1 MFTHSRF
8 TPICLALGV
17 ALSSGSSCVY
27 AQSTNTVTLTDAISR
42 LSAQYKVVILTT
54 IADSDSVKVPPV
66 TASVTIEQA
75 LATML
80 AGTELEVI
88 KDGKGSYVI
97 QTKSLKKTSETSQEA
112 LKKASSTE
120 PTMTLGQIEE
130 IVITAQKT
138 SQNLQQVA
146 ASISAVNGENLEK
159 MNVNSVFDLSGKL
172 PGLVMTSVQGYRPT
186 VSIRGIGN
194 EIPDNAGTKQAVAFH
209 VDGVF
214 MANDYALLADMSDVS
229 RIEMTRG
236 PDGTLYGNSSTG
248 GAINLVS
255 HKPQHDE
262 LFGAMSFAA
271 GAYSQQEARAM
282 VNVPVNNELAF
293 RVSASHRQRDG
304 YTENKAI
311 ENYELDD
318 VDNETIKAQI
328 SWQPSDDINVL
339 FQHQVFSSD
348 THGPALKG
356 GFDTI
361 SDDPRVVYHDT
372 PEFYRLNTQ
381 LSSFHFDWTLPG
393 SALSVILSKQ
403 RYHMRRK
410 FDFDRSSLT
419 ANDPAPLPLV
429 GELDLL
435 GEAPIP
441 QFVGNLSQL
450 DHSYTAEINLTSA
463 PDADGLKWVVGA
475 FFLDTEIFSN
485 TRNFYDADRDGEPVN
500 ETITGPNIFA
510 DNADIDFINSDY
522 RNFNS
527 YAIFGQFTYPFS
539 TQLAVTAGLRFT
551 NNEFEDERCSLNC
564 VPTRSPITST
574 PANETDNVTGKVAL
588 EYTWNQDMMS
598 YVSIATGV
606 KPAGSNSSADTRFF
620 PEVFDQ
626 EEVIAYEVGNKAE
639 LFNKRSRLNIAA
651 FYYDYKDYLFES
663 SGIGR
668 FASGASNLPEAEIY
682 GIEVESDTWVTES
695 LSLTL
700 SLSAME
706 SEIIKGRDAI
716 DRAEAENQSVGLI
729 LAGASSEEINAARE
743 ATAIN
748 LTGNELP
755 KIPDLMANVGLVYYL
770 TDSMGGEW
778 EFSGQYT
785 YRGEFYARA
794 FNSSQRDNVPSYGM
808 TNLNVTYF
816 TPQKSW
822 KIDLNV
828 HNLFDE
834 DAVITRF
841 TDTFGLGFSSDQ
853 YLAPRTVT
861 LRAKYFF

>member
-1 MFTHSRF
+1 MFTHTRY
-8 TPICLALGV
+8 TPVYLALGL
-17 ALSSGSSCVY
+17 ALSSGSQCVF
-27 AQSTNTVTLTDAISR
+27 AQSANTLTLTDAISR
-42 LSAQYKVVILTT
+42 LSAQYEVVILTT
-54 IADSDSVKVPPV
+54 VTNSDAIKVPQVSAALPV
-66 TASVTIEQA
+66 EKA

-80 AGTELEVI
+80 SDTQLEAV

-97 QTKSLKKTSETSQEA
+97 QAKPSAQTNIESRETLSKTP
-112 LKKASSTE
+112 STE
-120 PTMTLGQIEE
+120 PSITLGQIEE

-146 ASISAVNGENLEK
+146 AAISAVNGENLEK

-229 RIEMTRG
+229 RVEMTRG

-255 HKPQHDE
+255 HKPVHDE
-262 LFGAMSFAA
+262 LFGSVSAAA
-271 GAYSQQEARAM
+271 GSYSQQEVKGM
-282 VNVPVNNELAF
+282 INVPVNNELAF
-293 RVSASHRQRDG
+293 RITASHRQRDG

-311 ENYELDD
+311 ENYDLDD
-318 VDNETIKAQI
+318 VDNQTIKAQI
-328 SWQPSDDINVL
+328 SWQPSDDIDLL

-381 LSSFHFDWTLPG
+381 LSSFHLNWAFPE
-393 SALSVILSKQ
+393 SALSMILSKQ

-463 PDADGLKWVVGA
+463 PNAEGLKWVVGA

-485 TRNFYDADRDGEPVN
+485 TSNFFDADRDGDPVN
-500 ETITGPNIFA
+500 ETIAGPNVFA
-510 DNADIDFINSDY
+510 NNADIDFINSDY

-527 YAIFGQFTYPFS
+527 YALFGQFTYPL
-539 TQLAVTAGLRFT
+539 TAQLAATAGLRFT
-551 NNEFEDERCSLNC
+551 KNKFEDERCSLNC

-588 EYTWNQDMMS
+588 EYTWNDDVMS

-626 EEVIAYEVGNKAE
+626 EEVTAYEVGNKAE
-639 LFNKRSRLNIAA
+639 LFNKRTRLNLAA

-682 GIEVESDTWVTES
+682 GIEVESDTWLTES

-706 SEIIKGRDAI
+706 SEITKGRDAI

-729 LAGASSEEINAARE
+729 ISGASSEEINAARE
-743 ATAIN
+743 ATAID

-755 KIPDLMANVGLVYYL
+755 KIPDIMANVGLTYYL

-794 FNSSQRDNVPSYGM
+794 FNSPQRDSVPSYSM
-808 TNLNVTYF
+808 TNLNVTYH
-816 TPQKSW
+816 TPQKNW

-828 HNLFDE
+828 NNVFDE

-841 TDTFGLGFSSDQ
+841 TDTYGLGFTSDQ